1 MTETSDPGTPS
12 SGTSSPG
19 TSTSATA
26 APDQERLNTE
36 NLKDYTGLRR
46 STTDR
51 KIAGVAGGLA
61 RHLNVDPTIV
71 RVVLVV
77 LALFGGAGLLLYGA
91 AWVLVPEEG
100 TDRSMVDTSDS
111 TRNALLIGA
120 GVLAALLVVGDS
132 WGGGFPWGLAWLF
145 LVVAV
150 LVIAFSDR
158 ERPKAQQPP
167 YPAYPQAYAGTTG
180 GYYSAGTAA
189 TDAPAHDESVPPPPS
204 WYPPASVPPPA
215 PRPPRTRGPR
225 LFGFTVALIAL
236 GLGLLGL
243 FEAAGGEV
251 PGAAYPALALALTG
265 LMLVVGSFF
274 GRPGGLIA
282 LGLLALVNTVAVGVG
297 DPDFGGD
304 RDQRELPVSA
314 SSVQDEY
321 RVPAGRIELDLR
333 DVRDPE
339 ELDGRTIALAANVG
353 ELVVI
358 VPEDVTADVVAD
370 IDMGGVIDVPGYS
383 REGWDVS
390 LRNTFDAYGD
400 PVATVELR
408 LELRAGHIEVRQ
420 G

>member
-1 MTETSDPGTPS
+1 MTETPTSGPPTPGP
-12 SGTSSPG
+12 P
-19 TSTSATA
+19 
-26 APDQERLNTE
+26 PFDEERLNTE

-46 STTDR
+46 SRTDR

-77 LALFGGAGLLLYGA
+77 LVFFGGAGLLLYGA
-91 AWVLVPEEG
+91 AWVLVPEEA
-100 TDRSMVDTSDS
+100 TDRSMVDTSDT

-120 GVLAALLVVGDS
+120 GVVAALLVIGDS
-132 WGGGFPWGLAWLF
+132 WGNDFPWGLAWLF

-150 LVIAFSDR
+150 LVIAFADR
-158 ERPKAQQPP
+158 GRPRQQPP
-167 YPAYPQAYAGTTG
+167 LYPQPETGTTYAAAAYPA
-180 GYYSAGTAA
+180 
-189 TDAPAHDESVPPPPS
+189 APYDQGAPPPA
-204 WYPPASVPPPA
+204 WYPPASVSAPAPLPPPS
-215 PRPPRTRGPR
+215 RGPR

-236 GLGLLGL
+236 GLGTLGL
-243 FEAAGGEV
+243 YEAAGGEV
-251 PGAAYPALALALTG
+251 AAAAYPALALALTG

-282 LGLLALVNTVAVGVG
+282 LGLVALVTTVVVGVG

-304 RDQRELPVSA
+304 RDLQAMPLSA
-314 SSVQDEY
+314 VAVQDEY
-321 RVPAGRIELDLR
+321 RVPAGRVELDLR

-339 ELDGRTIALAANVG
+339 ELDGRTIALEANVG

-358 VPEDVTADVVAD
+358 LPGNVTANVVAD
-370 IDMGGVIDVPGYS
+370 IDLAGVIDVPGVS

-390 LRNTFDAYGD
+390 LRNMVSGYDE
-400 PVATVELR
+400 PVASVDLR